1 MLEFCQNLFLLNP
14 KMMNQKITHLFLI
27 VCLLLP
33 LYFEAQPVSKKE
45 AKKKAKEE
53 KMREKLHAQKGQY
66 QRYEFDDMHDVRQD
80 FAFGMPA
87 VSLPEDT
94 FIEYNTFK
102 KVEKHFKKDSV
113 RVYIEANPKI
123 AKLLAKQKVEVTKKA
138 VAVSNSGPKSTIV
151 RIPLEVKGYR
161 VQIYTGSDRNEAL
174 NMQKK
179 FSAAFPDMA
188 RYLVYTEPN
197 YRVQVGDF
205 VSQTEAG
212 EFCRKVKHTAGLEG
226 AFVIRANIKNP
237 AVSAAKAQE

>member
-1 MLEFCQNLFLLNP
+1 
-14 KMMNQKITHLFLI
+14 MNQKFTSLLLMI
-27 VCLLLP
+27 CLLLP
-33 LYFEAQPVSKKE
+33 LYFEAQPLSKKDE
-45 AKKKAKEE
+45 KKRAKEE
-53 KMREKLHAQKGQY
+53 KLREKLHAQKGQY

-87 VSLPEDT
+87 VSLPQDT
-94 FIEYNTFK
+94 FIEYNTFV
-102 KVEKHFKKDSV
+102 KVEKYFKKDSV

-123 AKLLAKQKVEVTKKA
+123 AKLLAKQKVETTKKA
-138 VAVSNSGPKSTIV
+138 VTSTNAGPKSTVV

-161 VQIYTGSDRNEAL
+161 VQIYTGLDRNEAL

-188 RYLVYTEPN
+188 RYLVYNEPN

-205 VSQTEAG
+205 VTQTEAS
-212 EFCRKVKHTAGLEG
+212 EFCRKAKHTSGFEG

-237 AVSAAKAQE
+237 AVSAAKAQN